1 MSSAQETPSLVW
13 QEDGNTLMLVRPAPE
28 NASCDHQ
35 LAAPGPRPA
44 SSMRL
49 QARMHST
56 GLYSRLASVRVS
68 SLTGY
73 AAGPEKWLRQL
84 AQDLARLAS
93 WPQSCSTVYACRPRV
108 DVYMHAQAAACT
120 EWAKSVS

>member
-44 SSMRL
+44 SSMQL
-49 QARMHST
+49 QARMHSA
-56 GLYSRLASVRVS
+56 GLYSRLASIRVS
-68 SLTGY
+68 RLTAY

-84 AQDLARLAS
+84 AQDLARLTR
-93 WPQSCSTVYACRPRV
+93 PQSCSTVYACSLRV
-108 DVYMHAQAAACT
+108 DVCMHAHAAACT
-120 EWAKSVS
+120 ECAKSVS